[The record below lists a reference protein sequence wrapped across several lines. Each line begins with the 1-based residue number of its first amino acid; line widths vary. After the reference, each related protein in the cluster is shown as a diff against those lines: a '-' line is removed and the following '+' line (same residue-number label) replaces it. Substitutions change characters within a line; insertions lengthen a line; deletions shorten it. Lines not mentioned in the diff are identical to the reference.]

1 MTIVTEDVKS
11 DYEESEIRMHYA
23 ESPMMKRAHFLFLH
37 CGDVEKIILFLR
49 NCGWLVGWLVAP

>member
-11 DYEESEIRMHYA
+11 DDEESEIRMHYA

-37 CGDVEKIILFLR
+37 CGDVEFVR
-49 NCGWLVGWLVAP
+49 VSANR